1 MGFEKT
7 KIVLFLHRKIV
18 YEKDSVEKSYCY
30 CIVFA
35 SINQSIP
42 YNFLSLDH
50 HLIAQ
55 LNVDLDYETE
65 SENEKEK
72 EGEKES
78 EDQKEKYPIPF
89 NVYTLSKKNVNSSSV
104 SSDISLEDTSRTIFL
119 PPPEHLF

>member
-1 MGFEKT
+1 MK
-7 KIVLFLHRKIV
+7 KVALKNLVAIVLL
-18 YEKDSVEKSYCY
+18 
-30 CIVFA
+30 FA

-42 YNFLSLDH
+42 YNFLSLDN

-78 EDQKEKYPIPF
+78 EDQKEKYHIPF
-89 NVYTLSKKNVNSSSV
+89 HVYTLSKKNVNSSSV
-104 SSDISLEDTSRTIFL
+104 SSDIFLKDTSRTIFL

>member
-1 MGFEKT
+1 MKKEALKNLIA
-7 KIVLFLHRKIV
+7 IVLLI
-18 YEKDSVEKSYCY
+18 
-30 CIVFA
+30 A

-42 YNFLSLDH
+42 HNFLSLDYH
-50 HLIAQ
+50 IVAE

>member
-1 MGFEKT
+1 MK
-7 KIVLFLHRKIV
+7 KAALKNLIAIVLL
-18 YEKDSVEKSYCY
+18 
-30 CIVFA
+30 FA

-55 LNVDLDYETE
+55 LNVDMDYETE

-72 EGEKES
+72 ESEKES
-78 EDQKEKYPIPF
+78 EDQKEKYPVPF
-89 NVYTLSKKNVNSSSV
+89 HVYTLSKKNVNTSSV
-104 SSDISLEDTSRTIFL
+104 SSDFFLKDRSRTIFL